1 MSLTLKGL
9 HHVSAITAKAPENYK
24 FYTEVLGLRLIKKT
38 VNQDDIS
45 VYHLFYGDEAGNPGT
60 ELTFFE
66 LPNAGRNR
74 DGNNSISALSLRV
87 PDDKALDYWKERF
100 TAFNVD
106 HDSTITDRGGR
117 LTLGFRDHEGQRFLL
132 VSDQNNQEVAGGKPW
147 AASPVPA
154 EFGITGLGPAHLTV
168 EDAEPTT
175 LVLQDLMG
183 FRRKGS
189 YPSPVAGQPD
199 IVVFETGEGGSGA
212 EVHLEER
219 SDLPQERLGRGGVHH
234 VAFRVDNETELKL
247 WIERIRTV
255 QLPNSG
261 FVDRFY
267 FRSLYFREPNG
278 ILFELATDGPGFATD
293 EPLEHLGESLALPPF
308 LEGKR
313 EQIEAYLK
321 PLDTRQQQ

>member
-1 MSLTLKGL
+1 MKLTLKGL
-9 HHVSAITAKAPENYK
+9 HHVSALTAKAPENFK

-45 VYHLFYGDEAGNPGT
+45 VYHLFYGDEVGTPGT

-66 LPNAGRNR
+66 LPMAGRNR

-87 PDDKALDYWKERF
+87 PDDRALSYWVKRLDE
-100 TAFNVD
+100 FNVE
-106 HDSTITDRGGR
+106 HEEMIERGGR
-117 LTLGFRDHEGQRFLL
+117 KTLAFRDHEGQRLIL
-132 VSDQNNQEVAGGKPW
+132 ISDENNEGVAGGKPW

-154 EFGITGLGPAHLTV
+154 EYGILGLGPAHLTV
-168 EDAEPTT
+168 ETAEHTE
-175 LVLQDLMG
+175 LILKDLLG
-183 FRRKGS
+183 FRRKGT
-189 YPSPVAGQPD
+189 YPSIHAGQPD
-199 IVVFETGEGGSGA
+199 VIVFETGEGGSGS

-234 VAFRVDNETELKL
+234 VAFRVDNEEELKQ
-247 WIERIRTV
+247 WVERISAV

-293 EPLEHLGESLALPPF
+293 EEIEHLGESLALPPF
-308 LEGKR
+308 LKSKR
-313 EQIEAYLK
+313 GQIEANLK
-321 PLDTRQQQ
+321 PLNTRQQV

>member
-1 MSLTLKGL
+1 MSVTLKGL

-45 VYHLFYGDEAGNPGT
+45 VYHLFYGDETGSPGT

-66 LPNAGRNR
+66 LPNAGQNRN
-74 DGNNSISALSLRV
+74 GNNSISALSLRV
-87 PDDKALDYWKERF
+87 PSDEALLFWTQRF
-100 TAFNVD
+100 AVFGVE
-106 HDSTITDRGGR
+106 HDEITERGGR
-117 LTLGFRDHEGQRFLL
+117 KTLAFTDHEGQRLIL
-132 VSDQNNQEVAGGKPW
+132 VSDEHNAGMAGGKPW
-147 AASPVPA
+147 AKSPVPPEYA
-154 EFGITGLGPAHLTV
+154 IIGLGPAHLTV
-168 EDAEPTT
+168 ETAEHTA
-175 LVLQDLMG
+175 LILEDLLG
-183 FRRKGS
+183 FRRKGT
-189 YPSPVAGQPD
+189 YPSPVAGQPEV
-199 IVVFETGEGGSGA
+199 IVFETGEGGSGT

-234 VAFRVDNETELKL
+234 VAFRVDNEEELKQ
-247 WIERIRTV
+247 WIARIRSV

-293 EPLEHLGESLALPPF
+293 EEVEHLGEALALPPF
-308 LEGKR
+308 LEAKR
-313 EQIEAYLK
+313 EQIEAHLK
-321 PLDTRQQQ
+321 PLDTRQQD